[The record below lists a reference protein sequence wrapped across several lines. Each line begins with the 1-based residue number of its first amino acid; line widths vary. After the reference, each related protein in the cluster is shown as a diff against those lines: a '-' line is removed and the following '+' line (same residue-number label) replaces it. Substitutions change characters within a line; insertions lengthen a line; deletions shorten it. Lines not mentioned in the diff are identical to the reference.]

1 MTVSIVQQWFA
12 SLHDKLDELIR
23 HYPIATSAEKSR
35 MREQWNMLKG
45 ASDEMVENW
54 LRLEDKLA
62 MFQEMDQQGG
72 IAEQAEELLAPFHKG
87 QGYFKLQMYRQ
98 AAEQLEETVRAY
110 PDMLSARL
118 VLAMSYMHLKEWM
131 EAHRH
136 FRLIAALAED
146 AKLQA
151 ISYNALGCI
160 QAVYANLEQAQR
172 FFRKALEADPT
183 FRDPQLNLDC
193 CSKGGGELL
202 LQFGSSEL
210 LAMV

>member
-12 SLHDKLDELIR
+12 SLHDMLDELIR
-23 HYPIATSAEKSR
+23 HYPIASDVEKSR
-35 MREQWNMLKG
+35 MREQWSLLKG
-45 ASDEMVENW
+45 ASDEVVENW

-62 MFQEMDQQGG
+62 MFHELEQQGG
-72 IAEQAEELLAPFHKG
+72 FAEQAQQWLGPFHKG

-98 AAEQLEETVRAY
+98 AVEHLEETVRVY
-110 PDMLSARL
+110 PDMLSARM

-136 FRLIAALAED
+136 FRLIAALADD

-151 ISYNALGCI
+151 IAYNALGCI
-160 QAVYANLEQAQR
+160 QAVYANLDQAQR

-202 LQFGSSEL
+202 LQFGSAEW
-210 LAMV
+210 LATV